1 MYGYLSRAAIAHE
14 YVEQRQSSLEH
25 VAEVIKADFLVI
37 GGGVVGLSIARE
49 LKRRFNDASVALV
62 EKEPECGLHASG
74 RNSGVIH
81 AGFYYTADSLKA
93 KFTRDGNRMLL
104 QYCEEKKIAV
114 NKCGKLV
121 VAKDETELPQL
132 DELLRRGK
140 ANGVVLEA
148 ITANEAVKIE
158 PRVKTFQRAIFSS
171 ATSTADPVQVLQA
184 MKQDASKEGIS
195 IFQNAA
201 YMGRENGHIK
211 TLAGDFEAGFVV
223 NAAGLYA
230 DRVARDFGFSEDY
243 RILPFKGIYLYSEEP
258 AGAIRT
264 NIYPVPDL
272 RNPFLGVH
280 FTLLVDG
287 RAKIGPTA
295 IPAFWREQYKGLTN
309 FKFVEFA
316 EIIFRDLGLLFFSGF
331 DFKRLAVE
339 ETLKYYRPRLVNL
352 ASTLLENVKLENF
365 RHWGKPGIRAQ
376 LLNIKTKK
384 LEMDFVIQSDPKSLH
399 VLNAVSPAWT
409 CALPFAKYVC
419 DKIEASRRSEAVLN
433 RRQPDPAPPTPDKA
447 NSSLSSHAK

>member
-1 MYGYLSRAAIAHE
+1 MTK
-14 YVEQRQSSLEH
+14 V
-25 VAEVIKADFLVI
+25 DFLVV

-49 LKRRFNDASVALV
+49 LKRRFNDSSVALV

-81 AGFYYTADSLKA
+81 AGFYYSADSLKA

-104 QYCEEKKIAV
+104 QYCEEKKIPV

-121 VAKDETELPQL
+121 VAKDESELPQL

-140 ANGVVLEA
+140 ANGVVLESISDKDA
-148 ITANEAVKIE
+148 LKIE
-158 PRVKTFQRAIFSS
+158 PRVKTFRRAIFSP
-171 ATSTADPVQVLQA
+171 ATSTANPVQVLQA
-184 MKQDASKEGIS
+184 MKQDALKEDVS
-195 IFQNAA
+195 IHQNAA
-201 YMGRENGHIK
+201 YLGREGGLVK
-211 TLAGDFEAGFVV
+211 TLAGDFEAGFIV

-230 DRVARDFGFSEDY
+230 DRVARDFGFSENY
-243 RILPFKGIYLYSEEP
+243 RILPFKGIYLYSDEP

-309 FKFVEFA
+309 FKFGEFA

-384 LEMDFVIQSDPKSLH
+384 LEMDFVIQSDSKSLH

-419 DKIEASRRSEAVLN
+419 DKIDGSRRAEPVLN
-433 RRQPDPAPPTPDKA
+433 HRQSDPAPPIQDTA
-447 NSSLSSHAK
+447 RSTLSSHAR